1 MPRIRCRK
9 CCPRFD
15 VLSQHSDSISTP
27 LRQKTS
33 LHTGKAAWDAALATI
48 NVGKVNLG
56 WASIGISEHAF
67 YEAVAHANNR
77 ILYGKAVTEFPRSSN
92 AG

>member
-1 MPRIRCRK
+1 MCR
-9 CCPRFD
+9 
-15 VLSQHSDSISTP
+15 HSASTKP
-27 LRQKTS
+27 VAAADI

-67 YEAVAHANNR
+67 YEAVTR
-77 ILYGKAVTEFPRSSN
+77 E
-92 AG
+92 